1 MRSVALWGPS
11 ASGKTALLAQLY
23 LRFPSS
29 SNSWR
34 IFPTTQTQPFIE
46 EMRSIMVDRSQ
57 FPLGTRLEQEK
68 QIAYEFEH
76 VKTHQ
81 RVMLFTEDRAG
92 ILSERLED
100 ADVQRF
106 AGADGLIILI
116 DTIARASYESEILR
130 ALEHFYHSAR
140 SAGASIDTRPLA
152 FCLAKSDLLTKTA
165 ADLTRAMQQPDEF
178 VLERLPADFVAWI
191 TQYCPNR
198 RFFPISAVGVQAK
211 FGAVR
216 PAVFYDESMLLRVT
230 NQGAPINLMMPFE
243 WLFQQLGGK
252 EESL

>member
-1 MRSVALWGPS
+1 MRTVALWGPS

-34 IFPTTQTQPFIE
+34 IFPTAQTQPFIE

-57 FPLGTRLEQEK
+57 FPLGTRVEHEK

-76 VKTHQ
+76 VKTHE

-92 ILSERLED
+92 ILSERLDET
-100 ADVQRF
+100 DVQRF
-106 AGADGLIILI
+106 ARADGLIILI
-116 DTIARASYESEILR
+116 DMIARPTYQSEILR

-140 SAGASIDTRPLA
+140 SGGSSVDTRPLA
-152 FCLAKSDLLTKTA
+152 FCLAKSDLLTRTA
-165 ADLTRAMQQPDEF
+165 ADLARATQQPDEF

-191 TQYCPNR
+191 TQYCPTR
-198 RFFPISAVGVQAK
+198 KFFPISAVGVQAK

-216 PAVFYDESMLLRVT
+216 PAVFYDESLLLRVI

-243 WLFQQLGGK
+243 WLFQQLGP
-252 EESL
+252 EASR